1 MLMIF
6 RDFLFLVS
14 DFGGVLEVVGY
25 WGEICRWRG
34 RGQRLRRMM
43 DDGRWGFS
51 GSVTIS
57 EPGLTN
63 CSCRR
68 EAVRHRGTRGTRQR
82 GTRGTRGTE
91 AQGEH

>member
-6 RDFLFLVS
+6 RDFSFLVS
-14 DFGGVLEVVGY
+14 DLVASSKVLDIG
-25 WGEICRWRG
+25 GEICRWRG

-43 DDGRWGFS
+43 DDRRWGFP

-63 CSCRR
+63 CSCSREQRAVRQRHR
-68 EAVRHRGTRGTRQR
+68 EAPEAP
-82 GTRGTRGTE
+82 E